1 MIQGMK
7 TRFYSF
13 RALPNPLA
21 GSDMPTLKGK
31 AGRLALAVSALSLV
45 LQAAPGYCDAPL
57 QGNVQETGAVENQTF
72 QPAVPMLAPVVKEKK
87 KKLEGEAQG
96 SGLSGQAQD
105 QNDGLNRGQAQEDQ
119 LDGPMKGQLQE
130 QGGVLKG
137 SASAQDTDL
146 QAQDPDTADQELM
159 VEWDKWHNRLLWSI
173 QSGVQELINSP
184 ENVEPRWDAK
194 RGRVVV
200 GPNIPLGTKATFFVR
215 VSNDKRIVKARIV
228 QPSGYPDYDK
238 ALLDAIYA
246 LDGTSI
252 LRFPRNSKRQRV
264 NETAT
269 IITSDRGDR
278 EFFKFGDVEKY
289 TVPGR

>member
-1 MIQGMK
+1 LKQKVTKARVYRQVMNRRPEYDQKIK
-7 TRFYSF
+7 PVANLKLL
-13 RALPNPLA
+13 ALAASLSLLAEMPLSA
-21 GSDMPTLKGK
+21 QETLKG
-31 AGRLALAVSALSLV
+31 GVE
-45 LQAAPGYCDAPL
+45 
-57 QGNVQETGAVENQTF
+57 ETGAAESQTF
-72 QPAVPMLAPVVKEKK
+72 RPAVPMLAPVVKEKPK
-87 KKLEGEAQG
+87 EGRIEDQG
-96 SGLSGQAQD
+96 NGLSGQAEE
-105 QNDGLNRGQAQEDQ
+105 DGLN
-119 LDGPMKGQLQE
+119 PMKGQLDQD
-130 QGGVLKG
+130 GGPLKG
-137 SASAQDTDL
+137 SAQVSESDL

-184 ENVEPRWDAK
+184 ENVEPRWDAR
-194 RGRVVV
+194 RGRVVL

-215 VSNDKRIVKARIV
+215 VSADKRIVKARIV